1 MVSCARLRCQGE
13 PSTDLLVD
21 ARVAEARLI
30 DLTDEGQGV
39 MLCTEHADRVTA
51 PVGWSLIDDREHQ
64 LVLFDDKPLPQP
76 GLTGYDWHER
86 YEDTSAEPA
95 NLAASSPL
103 LSRAFRGVRAD
114 DGAEPGM
121 GSIAAAG

>member
-1 MVSCARLRCQGE
+1 MVSCVRLRCQGE
-13 PSTDLLVD
+13 ASTDLLVD

-30 DLTDEGQGV
+30 DLTDEARGV
-39 MLCTEHADRVTA
+39 VLCTEHADRVTA
-51 PVGWSLIDDREHQ
+51 PVGWSLIDDRESQ

-86 YEDTSAEPA
+86 YDDASAEPA
-95 NLAASSPL
+95 TLAASSPL

-114 DGAEPGM
+114 DGPGAGM
-121 GSIAAAG
+121 GPMAAAG